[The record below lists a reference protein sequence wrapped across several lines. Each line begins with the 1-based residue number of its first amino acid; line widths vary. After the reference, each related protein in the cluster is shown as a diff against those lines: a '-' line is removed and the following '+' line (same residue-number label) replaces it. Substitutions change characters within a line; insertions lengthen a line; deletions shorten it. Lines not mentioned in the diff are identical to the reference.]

1 MCSCEAP
8 PLVFLS
14 IGRSRTIP
22 MKKRVHVYYSG
33 RVQGVGFRFTAED
46 VARALGVCGWVRNLS
61 DGKVEITA
69 EAQEAA
75 LNDFLAKIRE
85 YFSAYIDDAEITW
98 QEPSNEFKDFN
109 IAI

>member
-1 MCSCEAP
+1 
-8 PLVFLS
+8 
-14 IGRSRTIP
+14 

-61 DGKVEITA
+61 NGKVEITA

-85 YFSAYIDDAEITW
+85 YFSAYIKDAEIIW